1 MEEWIAANK
10 IPLGQWMSDG
20 VDLLNQNAQS
30 FFDALSAGL
39 SFLINGLTQGLL
51 LVPPLLLIVLL
62 TGAVYAL
69 HRSWKLSLFVVLSL
83 LLVTNLGYWRA
94 TIETLSL
101 VLFATASCV
110 VIGVPLGILAA
121 HRPWLFTVMRPV
133 LDLMQTIPTF
143 VYLIPTLILF
153 GLGVVPGLISTVIFA
168 VPAAIRLTHLGVS
181 SVPKALIEAGEAF
194 GATRRQLLW
203 KVELP
208 YALPT
213 IMAGITQ
220 CILLSLS
227 MVVVAAL
234 VGADGLG
241 KPVVRAL
248 NSVNIAMG
256 FEAGL
261 AIVILAIILDRVLR
275 RPERMAGA
283 R

>member
-1 MEEWIAANK
+1 MEEWISAHK
-10 IPLGQWMSDG
+10 IPLGTWMSDG

-39 SFLINGLTQGLL
+39 SFLINGLTQALL
-51 LVPPLLLIVLL
+51 FVPPLLLIVLI

-121 HRPWLFTVMRPV
+121 HRPWLFTLMRPV

-168 VPAAIRLTHLGVS
+168 VPATIRLTHLGVS